1 MNALTRLDLAQ
12 MFYEVSQCLRY
23 TDQMIKLPDCNT
35 CKKGNCEYRPGWGE
49 PVRVNCFMWEGDT
62 DE

>member
-1 MNALTRLDLAQ
+1 
-12 MFYEVSQCLRY
+12 MFFEVSQCLRY
-23 TDQMIKLPDCNT
+23 TDQMIGLPDCNT